1 VSQGRSV
8 TTLASPTVR
17 LGSGCAESP
26 EVPVDRVHVLLDR
39 ALYPARTRVYEHRNS
54 ASLREFDHVV
64 GSAPEDAA
72 SEAAGPGSSDDEDTA
87 VFAGPI
93 DQPVGDRLSGSVVD
107 LDRRRVRGAR
117 RPSPPCS
124 RAALAAFR
132 GDVDHVDLRVSL
144 AHPVDEREQVH
155 VVGSAAGPDVD
166 HVRGVRIQHAAR
178 EQHAARGLVLDVFSD
193 LGVLLGVAHQHE
205 VRLLS
210 RAVWTMSNPT
220 SRQVCPS
227 TAYDTSR
234 SSAASSS

>member
-107 LDRRRVRGAR
+107 LDRRRVRGSPETVASVFSG
-117 RPSPPCS
+117 RPSPPS
-124 RAALAAFR
+124 
-132 GDVDHVDLRVSL
+132 GDVDVDHVDLRVSL

-155 VVGSAAGPDVD
+155 VVGSAAGPDDVD
-166 HVRGVRIQHAAR
+166 HVKGVRIQHAAR
-178 EQHAARGLVLDVFSD
+178 EQHAARGAVLDVFSD
-193 LGVLLGVAHQHE
+193 LGVLLG
-205 VRLLS
+205 
-210 RAVWTMSNPT
+210 
-220 SRQVCPS
+220 
-227 TAYDTSR
+227 
-234 SSAASSS
+234 